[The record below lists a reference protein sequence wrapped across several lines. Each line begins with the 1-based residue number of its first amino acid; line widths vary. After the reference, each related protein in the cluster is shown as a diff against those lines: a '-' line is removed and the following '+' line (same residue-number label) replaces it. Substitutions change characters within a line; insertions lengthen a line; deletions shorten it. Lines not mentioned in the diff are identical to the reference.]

1 MTIQGLIFDF
11 DGLIADTEKPE
22 YDAWQAI
29 YQSYGVELAL
39 TDWARCIG
47 ASYAAFDPVTHLE
60 SLLGYSVPRQ
70 QLITTHRQ
78 NANRSLD
85 HLEPLP
91 GVVSLLQ
98 NAQQAGLRL
107 AIASS
112 SDRAWVHSRLK
123 IMGLFEYFDCIRTA
137 DDVEQLKPS
146 PHLYL
151 AALECLGLTAE
162 QAIAFEDSPNGITAA
177 QRAGLFCVAVPNE
190 ITAQLPIQHANLII
204 PSLTQLSLSQ
214 LQSLPQTPARV
225 S

>member
-1 MTIQGLIFDF
+1 MTLQGLIFDF

-47 ASYAAFDPVTHLE
+47 ASYDAFDPVNHLE

-70 QLITTHRQ
+70 LLITTHRQ

-98 NAQQAGLRL
+98 SAQLAGLRL

-112 SDRAWVHSRLK
+112 SDRAWVHSRLN
-123 IMGLFEYFDCIRTA
+123 IMGLFNYFDCICTA
-137 DDVEQLKPS
+137 DDVEHVKPA
-146 PHLYL
+146 PDLYL
-151 AALECLGLTAE
+151 AALQCLGLTAA

-177 QRAGLFCVAVPNE
+177 QLAGLFCVAVPNQ
-190 ITAQLPIQHANLII
+190 ITLQLPIQHADLII
-204 PSLTQLSLSQ
+204 PSLANISLNQIKSLSQ
-214 LQSLPQTPARV
+214 TSSHV